1 MKARCFLER
10 FQDKSCGRA
19 AKAAFGRVEP
29 AQGALPAACRLA
41 FTRPGLRGGNGVFQR
56 RAMGVWLI
64 SFIAQKKNVD
74 REQ

>member
-19 AKAAFGRVEP
+19 AKAAFGRLEP
-29 AQGALPAACRLA
+29 AQGALPAALQACFHTSR
-41 FTRPGLRGGNGVFQR
+41 FERRKRSVSR
-56 RAMGVWLI
+56 RAMGIWLI